1 MQTRKEC
8 SLTRN
13 RRKDLT
19 PRGKEVLDTYL
30 KAISKLK
37 KYPSRAEMVLLG
49 FSRDTL
55 KDHFGSLEKLKE
67 YAKKN
72 YPEIISEIIEEKIK
86 NKAKNKDSLKLIKK
100 YKRFVITTA
109 INGAPV
115 HKAFLNNLKVYC
127 KNKNAL
133 LLILPAGNEVNQTD
147 SELSSEEWVFDKTY
161 LNSNIYISAI
171 KVPPRSVNPLTSLGR
186 IGQRNGTTIVASPKQ
201 FMEPVAVGDNKIPH
215 IMMSTGAVTK
225 AKYEKKDGTY
235 DKNGLIALHDHVL
248 GALVVEIENNEIYH
262 FTQIQA
268 EKSGSFVERCTYI
281 KNGEVKK
288 LNPSHMVIGDFHVT
302 ETDPTAARAWDE
314 LSELCGNPIRVHHD
328 FFSGVSVNHHEEHNQ
343 ILRAYLMSQNKLNL
357 EEELRA
363 CAKALDEETEKCDL
377 VVMVAS
383 NHHDFVSKHYI
394 PRGMYHRDPQN
405 LDFASK
411 LISPMI
417 RGEDPIKYAIEKL
430 IGIKHPEKVRW
441 LKRDESYK
449 VAEIEL
455 GAHGD
460 KGANGSK
467 GAPNTLEKGYGNCV
481 VGHSHTP
488 RILRGFYQVGTSTY
502 LKLPY
507 TEGTSSWCHTSCLV
521 YPNGARQLINSI
533 DGRWRLKDGKARRTK

>member
-1 MQTRKEC
+1 MATRKER
-8 SLTRN
+8 SLN
-13 RRKDLT
+13 REKRQNLT
-19 PRGKEVLDTYL
+19 PRGKEILDAYL
-30 KAISKLK
+30 KALSKLK
-37 KYPSRAEMVLLG
+37 RYPNKAEIAMLGYGREVL
-49 FSRDTL
+49 R
-55 KDHFGSLEKLKE
+55 DHFGSLERLKE
-67 YAKKN
+67 YAKKY
-72 YPEIISEIIEEKIK
+72 YPEIVSSVTEEKIRDK
-86 NKAKNKDSLKLIKK
+86 NKNSDLSKLIKK
-100 YKRFVITTA
+100 YKRFVVTTA

-115 HKAFLNNLKVYC
+115 HKAFLNNLKIYC
-127 KNKNAL
+127 RNRNAL
-133 LLILPAGNEVNQTD
+133 LLILPAGNEVTD
-147 SELSSEEWVFDKTY
+147 MDAELAAEQWVFDKTY
-161 LNSNIYISAI
+161 LNSNIYVSAI

-186 IGQRNGTTIVASPKQ
+186 IGQRNGSTIIASPKQ
-201 FMEPVAVGDNKIPH
+201 FMEAVAVGDSKMPH

-225 AKYEKKDGTY
+225 AKYQKGDGSY
-235 DKNGLIALHDHVL
+235 DKTGLIALHDHVL
-248 GALVVEIENNEIYH
+248 GAIVVEVENDKIYH

-268 EKSGSFVERCTYI
+268 EKSGTFVERSTH
-281 KNGEVKK
+281 VKDGKIGK
-288 LNPSHMVIGDFHVT
+288 LHPSHLVIGDYHVT
-302 ETDPTAARAWDE
+302 ETDPTAAKAWDE
-314 LSELCGNPIRVHHD
+314 ISELCNNPIRVHHD

-343 ILRAYLMSQNKLNL
+343 ILRAMLMAQNKLSL
-357 EEELRA
+357 EQELRA
-363 CAKALDEETEKCDL
+363 CAKVLDEETEKCDL
-377 VVMVAS
+377 VVIVAS

-417 RGEDPIKYAIEKL
+417 HGQDPIRYALETL
-430 IGIKHPEKVRW
+430 IGLKHPEKVRW

-467 GAPNTLEKGYGNCV
+467 GSPNTLEKGYGNCV

-488 RILRGFYQVGTSTY
+488 KIIRGFFQVGTSTY

-533 DGRWRLKDGKARRTK
+533 GGRWRLKDG